1 LILVLIRK
9 LRARTRRSRFISSK
23 NKSFS

>member
-1 LILVLIRK
+1 LILVLIRRR
-9 LRARTRRSRFISSK
+9 RARAHHSRFISPK